1 MEIQNTNEPT
11 LSALTLS
18 WVESATETE
27 TKDCT
32 LKQVIAAIRSD
43 IFAKQMAAIRC
54 EPDKD
59 KRSDLKKD
67 LPAVIFSGRFSKRSK
82 KDIVEHSGLICL
94 DFDNVPD
101 PQATKDLISPDEYVV
116 ACFISPSGNGLK
128 VLLKVPPPTEE
139 IADWHEHIFRQAAD
153 YFAAYD
159 LPADKSGKDVSRL
172 CFLSHDPN
180 LYFNPDAYELPIIPP
195 EIAQETRSS
204 VPKTGD
210 RIGDRYNVCANI
222 KERSAAILEGL
233 GWKLAH
239 TVDDKT
245 YYTRPG
251 KKRGASGTLFDNGN
265 FYCFTSNAAPLE
277 PETSYSPFAL
287 YAIVKHDGDFKAAA
301 LALADE
307 FGDKDAAVNGRDFF
321 GKTAEGKAVE
331 SSEKKLSLLD
341 RLNAGVISDET
352 RLERL
357 RRNQLEQVEVIPGAL
372 LGQATVYYMRY
383 NGGKT
388 LLTFRFIADSVEK
401 GKING
406 SDVYY
411 ILADDDFSGAICK
424 GSVAEEKGFQLVI
437 PSLQENS
444 IDIHEI
450 EPLLDELAETGEA
463 AGKIFIVDTLKKVVS
478 MMDKRGAAKFGKTV
492 RKYIQN
498 GGTFIALGHINKHRD
513 DKGNAV
519 HEGTGDIVNDF
530 DCVYL
535 GDIDTP
541 LDEANRQ
548 VTFKKDKS
556 RGDVPLKFSVRY
568 DAGSKT
574 SWRNKFDSVQL
585 IDEAEAEER
594 EKTLQD
600 QRQLDNDFDAVMWIR
615 EQLIDVPKVTNA
627 ITKAEDRPSGMGWK
641 KVNELIHKYGDH
653 HRNRNFRFWTSKPA
667 PKNAQLWSLTDNHPE
682 QYFS

>member
-1 MEIQNTNEPT
+1 MATTDEPT
-11 LSALTLS
+11 PTLCDAQIS
-18 WVESATETE
+18 VYKDVKDTIGTTHSFGKIATWIKNGSGEFADTVASVRAAE
-27 TKDCT
+27 TKDARTGLKLT
-32 LKQVIAAIRSD
+32 LPGATFCGEFSR
-43 IFAKQMAAIRC
+43 R
-54 EPDKD
+54 
-59 KRSDLKKD
+59 KRDNLTK
-67 LPAVIFSGRFSKRSK
+67 
-82 KDIVEHSGLICL
+82 HSGLLCL
-94 DFDNVPD
+94 DFDDVED
-101 PQATKDLISPDEYVV
+101 LVAKKEALSKDDHVV
-116 ACFISPSGNGLK
+116 MAFVSPSGTGLK
-128 VLLKVPPPTEE
+128 VILRVPDGVDHDHVFDECARYLKHYELE
-139 IADWHEHIFRQAAD
+139 ADRAA
-153 YFAAYD
+153 
-159 LPADKSGKDVSRL
+159 SDVSRL
-172 CFLSHDPN
+172 CFLSHDP
-180 LYFNPDAYELPIIPP
+180 DAIINFDAEELPIMPP
-195 EIAQETRSS
+195 EIEQKMRSS
-204 VPKTGD
+204 VPETGD
-210 RIGDRYNVCANI
+210 RIGDRYNACANVRD
-222 KERSAAILEGL
+222 RSAAILCTL
-233 GWKLAH
+233 GWKH
-239 TVDDKT
+239 SKGQ
-245 YYTRPG
+245 YWTRPG
-251 KKRGASGTLFDNGN
+251 KDRGTSGTLFDNGN
-265 FYCFTSNAAPLE
+265 FYCFTSNAAPLA
-277 PETSYSPFAL
+277 PGKSYSPFAL

-307 FGDKDAAVNGRDFF
+307 FGDKDAAVNDRDFF
-321 GKTAEGKAVE
+321 GKTAEGEAVE
-331 SSEKKLSLLD
+331 SSERKLSLLD

-388 LLTFRFIADSVEK
+388 LLTFRFIADSVEE

-478 MMDKRGAAKFGKTV
+478 MMDKRVAAKFGKTV

-498 GGTFIALGHINKHRD
+498 GGTFIALGHINKHPD

-574 SWRNKFDSVQL
+574 SWRDKFDSVQI

-615 EQLIDVPKVTNA
+615 EQLIDGPKVTNA
-627 ITKAEDRPSGMGWK
+627 ITKAEGKPGGMGWK
-641 KVNELIHKYGDH
+641 KIDAVIHKYGDN
-653 HRNRNFRFWTSKPA
+653 HRNRFFRFWTSKSA